1 MLGVIGGLLI
11 ISGCTL
17 YGVSY
22 STRLKR
28 RIDILKN
35 FINIFERMTGF
46 IEYSILDMQ
55 AIFTKLSRY
64 EYSPAVENFI
74 KITLYEL
81 NKSDMDTFGVIWS
94 NTIEQSFSGILKD
107 DEIMILNDVG
117 KLSDYYDKENQINII
132 MSVKEECKGALEILK
147 DGARNKMKAYIA
159 AGISAGLILV
169 ITLI

>member
-17 YGVSY
+17 YGMSY

-55 AIFTKLSRY
+55 AIFTKLSKY
-64 EYSPAVENFI
+64 DYSPEVENFI
-74 KITLYEL
+74 KITLDEL

-94 NTIEQSFSGILKD
+94 NTIEQSFANILKK
-107 DEIMILNDVG
+107 DEIMILNDAG

-132 MSVKEECKGALEILK
+132 MSVKDECKGALEILK

>member
-64 EYSPAVENFI
+64 EYSPEVENFI

-132 MSVKEECKGALEILK
+132 ISVKEECKGALEILK

>member
-64 EYSPAVENFI
+64 EYSPEVGNFI

>member
-17 YGVSY
+17 YGVTY

-46 IEYSILDMQ
+46 IGYSILDMQ
-55 AIFTKLSRY
+55 AIFTKLSKY
-64 EYSPAVENFI
+64 DYSPEVENFI
-74 KITLYEL
+74 KIALDEL

-117 KLSDYYDKENQINII
+117 KLSDYYDKKNQINII
-132 MSVKEECKGALEILK
+132 MSVKDECKGALEILK

>member
-17 YGVSY
+17 YGMSY

-55 AIFTKLSRY
+55 AIFTKLSKY
-64 EYSPAVENFI
+64 DYSPEVENFI
-74 KITLYEL
+74 KITLDEL

-94 NTIEQSFSGILKD
+94 DTIEQSFANILKK
-107 DEIMILNDVG
+107 DEIMILNDAG

-132 MSVKEECKGALEILK
+132 MSVKDECKGALEILK

>member
-74 KITLYEL
+74 KITLYEFD
-81 NKSDMDTFGVIWS
+81 KSDMDTFGVIWS

>member
-64 EYSPAVENFI
+64 EYSPEVENFI

>member
-17 YGVSY
+17 YGVTY

-55 AIFTKLSRY
+55 AIFTKLSKY
-64 EYSPAVENFI
+64 DYSPEVENFI
-74 KITLYEL
+74 KIALDEL

-132 MSVKEECKGALEILK
+132 MSVKDECKGALEILK